1 MDKLK
6 VFQRMVSIP
15 FGLALIGFLFPLF
28 TFSCA
33 ERTVAEPNAYELAMG
48 LDVTSVLSDEENKIL
63 KDLSQENGGALA
75 NVPMRLEK
83 IPVLFGIFVAILV
96 AGLFAFVTPV
106 GSCVMGVM
114 SLISL
119 WIFIQNMPTYILQSG
134 FGMMIEVKPG
144 IGAYC
149 VSMLLIIG
157 IAMSLAAIVKYHQA
171 LKSQEKTS

>member
-1 MDKLK
+1 
-6 VFQRMVSIP
+6 MVSIP

-33 ERTVAEPNAYELAMG
+33 ERTVAKPNAYELAMG

-106 GSCVMGVM
+106 GSCVMGIM

-119 WIFIQNMPTYILQSG
+119 WLFIQNMPTQFKLQ
-134 FGMMIEVKPG
+134 K
-144 IGAYC
+144 
-149 VSMLLIIG
+149 MLLEC
-157 IAMSLAAIVKYHQA
+157 VKTPN
-171 LKSQEKTS
+171 TSRQCIS